1 MVMMII
7 VFALGV
13 AVGVIIVV
21 SEKDKVS
28 NFFSGQKEKKVENK
42 QRVLELIQN
51 KQKVTNNDIEELL
64 GVSDSTATRYLEELE
79 QEQKI
84 AQVGNTG
91 KGVYYILK

>member
-1 MVMMII
+1 MMII

-13 AVGVIIVV
+13 AVGVIIVA

-42 QRVLELIQN
+42 KKVLELIQN

-84 AQVGNTG
+84 TQVGNTG